1 MNPGAQLLVIDH
13 ALPEHVTE
21 GPDARLALESDLH
34 MFVLFGAR
42 ERTERELTAM
52 LETSGFV
59 LERILPTEP
68 ERTLVATAR

>member
-1 MNPGAQLLVIDH
+1 
-13 ALPEHVTE
+13 
-21 GPDARLALESDLH
+21 

-52 LETSGFV
+52 LEISGFV
-59 LERILPTEP
+59 LDRILPTEP